1 MMIRLQK
8 WYISLLCVLFHVI
21 KATRL
26 SFLASNWIIQKG
38 QKRKFIRGL
47 ITANEL
53 VEYTV
58 KIPGQMRTYC
68 RTCRK
73 HTLHEV
79 KIERGGRRGRGL
91 SAGTR
96 RAKRHRSGHGN
107 RGRYS
112 KRPLSQWKMIV
123 KTSKKT
129 DLRIACQDCKKQQV
143 RVYPRTRRVE
153 LIR

>member
-1 MMIRLQK
+1 MRNL
-8 WYISLLCVLFHVI
+8 YRFFYYASCVVG
-21 KATRL
+21 
-26 SFLASNWIIQKG
+26 LA
-38 QKRKFIRGL
+38 
-47 ITANEL
+47 
-53 VEYTV
+53 V
-58 KIPGQMRTYC
+58 KLPGQLRTYC

-73 HTLHEV
+73 HTVHDV

-96 RAKRHRSGHGN
+96 RAERHRSGHGN

-129 DLRIACQDCKKQQV
+129 DLRLICQECKKQQT

-153 LIR
+153 LVR